1 MEALIPEAEIDPE
14 AWLNDIASRAKR
26 EETLCGD
33 GVMVWHVWGEGIP
46 IILLH
51 GGHGASVSYTHLT
64 LPTIYSV

>member
-33 GVMVWHVWGEGIP
+33 GVMVLSLIHI
-46 IILLH
+46 
-51 GGHGASVSYTHLT
+51 
-64 LPTIYSV
+64 

>member
-14 AWLNDIASRAKR
+14 AWLNDIASSAKR

-51 GGHGASVSYTHLT
+51 GGHGAWNNWCRNVEFL
-64 LPTIYSV
+64 